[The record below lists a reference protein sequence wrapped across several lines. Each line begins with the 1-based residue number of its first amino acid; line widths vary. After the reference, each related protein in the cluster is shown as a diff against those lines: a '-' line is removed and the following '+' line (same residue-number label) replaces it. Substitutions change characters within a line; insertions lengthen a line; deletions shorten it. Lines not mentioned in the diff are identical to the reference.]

1 MKHVFGNPQVT
12 VSITVVQMY
21 TKIFPTVFVSLS
33 DESCIGATW
42 HGTVNL
48 IQKYLEVKIYSDT
61 KLQLNS

>member
-1 MKHVFGNPQVT
+1 MKHVFENPKVT
-12 VSITVVQMY
+12 VSITVQMY

-48 IQKYLEVKIYSDT
+48 IQKYLEVKIDSDT